1 MSRKSIPN
9 NTLRFLYGKSGN
21 KCAFPGCN
29 EPIFEDNGLLTG
41 ECCHIEAFS
50 QGGARY
56 NPDTNEDEKNEESNL
71 VLMCSRHHK
80 IIDSLPEEYTVD
92 KLKTIKKEHE
102 ALYSGETRK
111 MTEKM
116 LFVLSV
122 ESNKFWSKIKE
133 IDDSAKTRL
142 KLKMEIQED
151 IPNLLSKIEDTFN
164 SLENELSKLSHDD
177 KSLINL
183 LKDFCQKY
191 NIDISML
198 DGISY
203 YEIPFSNYHWEIHNL
218 SIPNKINHIKMFY
231 MQLIVKLLERLCGL
245 LDNDY
250 SINLDEYRIKLI
262 EFQKLNYYND

>member
-1 MSRKSIPN
+1 MGRDIKTK
-9 NTLRFLYGKSGN
+9 TLRFLYGKSGN

-50 QGGARY
+50 QGGPRY
-56 NPDTNEDEKNEESNL
+56 NPDTNEDEKNKESNL

-80 IIDSLPEEYTVD
+80 VIDSLPEEYTVE
-92 KLKTIKKEHE
+92 KLKAIKKEHE
-102 ALYSGETRK
+102 VLYSGETRK

-133 IDDSAKTRL
+133 IDDSDKTRL

-151 IPNLLSKIEDTFN
+151 IPNLLNKIEVAFN
-164 SLENELSKLSHDD
+164 SLEDDLSLLSRND
-177 KSLINL
+177 KSLINH

-198 DGISY
+198 DDIPY
-203 YEIPFSNYHWEIHNL
+203 YEIPFSKYHWKIHNL

-231 MQLIVKLLERLCGL
+231 LQLIVKLLERLSIL
-245 LDNDY
+245 FDNEY
-250 SINLDEYRIKLI
+250 STNLDEYRMKLI
-262 EFQKLNYYND
+262 EFQKKNYNND